1 MNEIRRYYIVIFCY
15 GVTYLFGG
23 WRLGSYAWLMLFP
36 LTWTYVGSIR
46 ILLGLLRKNQVFV
59 PKTGSKTLK
68 MKQEALGTILALG
81 LVLLHLYFGVLC
93 VRTWIPGAYA
103 FSYEAEGADAYVT
116 DWDLLYYTVL
126 HFTEIGCGDII
137 PQHVV
142 SRGMAVVIA
151 LTSVFCLI
159 VFMSSFMEEEEEIK
173 ESE

>member
-1 MNEIRRYYIVIFCY
+1 MGEIRRYYIVILCY
-15 GVTYLFGG
+15 TVTYLFGG
-23 WRLGSYAWLMLFP
+23 WRLGRYAWIMLLP
-36 LTWTYVGSIR
+36 LLWTYVGSTR

-59 PKTGSKTLK
+59 PKKGSKITK

-93 VRTWIPGAYA
+93 VKTWIPGAYA
-103 FSYEAEGADAYVT
+103 FSYEAQGAEAYVT

-159 VFMSSFMEEEEEIK
+159 VFLSSFMEEEEEIK